1 MLWLVKWPLKFS
13 ANYRRTTTLRWRC
26 ENIRRN
32 TNKVRRESSFWIVQ
46 KKDVDLFTGM
56 NTVLVQEMGR
66 FNRLLSTVRQ
76 SLIDVQ
82 KAIKGLV
89 VMSAELEE
97 VFMSMLKSKIPA
109 TWKKKSYPSLKPLGS
124 YILDFLARLKFLQVS
139 AQPDVHDP
147 FSFVLLVFAQIR
159 FYLFSFA
166 FLPTVRPLDDVSDH
180 SSDIEPR

>member
-1 MLWLVKWPLKFS
+1 
-13 ANYRRTTTLRWRC
+13 
-26 ENIRRN
+26 
-32 TNKVRRESSFWIVQ
+32 
-46 KKDVDLFTGM
+46 M

-97 VFMSMLKSKIPA
+97 VFMSILKSKIPG

-124 YILDFLARLKFLQVS
+124 YILDFLARLKFLQVNIR
-139 AQPDVHDP
+139 QTRPPVFFP
-147 FSFVLLVFAQIR
+147 FSFFFFASIR
-159 FYLFSFA
+159 FLLRRRLLLDSFC
-166 FLPTVRPLDDVSDH
+166 PVPSTTP
-180 SSDIEPR
+180 ITI